1 VIFMETF
8 SVAPDVGEEI
18 DDVSTA
24 PESGQPPGGP
34 EDPWEGEDA
43 AGEVDFPP
51 AHHASPNEEL

>member
-1 VIFMETF
+1 VIFMNAF
-8 SVAPDVGEEI
+8 PVAPDI
-18 DDVSTA
+18 DDPDELASA

-34 EDPWEGEDA
+34 ENPWEGEDA